1 MQADRKKGGRKQMKR
16 DTLVLVCDVILF
28 VALIALMVVEIKTP
42 QGGVTWFNNM
52 MSTIKSTI
60 TSVIR

>member
-1 MQADRKKGGRKQMKR
+1 MKR